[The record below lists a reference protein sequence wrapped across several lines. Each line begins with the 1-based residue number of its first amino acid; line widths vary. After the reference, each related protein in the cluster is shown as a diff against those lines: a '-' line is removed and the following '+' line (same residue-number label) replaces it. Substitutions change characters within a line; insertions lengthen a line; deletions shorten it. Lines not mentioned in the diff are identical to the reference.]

1 MDRTA
6 ADLCPQTLLQLQP
19 QDSVVV
25 GRQNGGSLE
34 YLDPAY
40 QPTQFEPTGGQPVL
54 RGIDRDICVS
64 RGHFMLRG
72 SATGILLING
82 VPRRGGGIRPPLNGT
97 RLITPIRRHLEPAE
111 EYLIER
117 GNSATFQLPNGTEIF
132 LHVK

>member
-1 MDRTA
+1 MERTA
-6 ADLCPQTLLQLQP
+6 ADLCPQTRLQLQP
-19 QDSVVV
+19 QDTVVV

-40 QPTQFEPTGGQPVL
+40 QPTRFEPTGGQPVL
-54 RGIDRDICVS
+54 RGIDQDICVS

-72 SATGILLING
+72 SAAGILLING

-111 EYLIER
+111 EFLIER
-117 GNSATFQLPNGTEIF
+117 GSSATFQLPNGTEIF
-132 LHVK
+132 LHAE